1 MFIRRFLF
9 YIYLFL
15 VLLSLIIYYIIRCK
29 YNNTIFDNFFYL
41 DDTNNSIKDNI
52 YYYLSHSLVYFIYGI
67 IFGKRNFYLM
77 ILKIIIFE
85 FIIIYIKNCNLI
97 NYDIDYDK
105 LIYSIVISIIF
116 YYLGTIFSDNLYN
129 NVFNFNNRFKIS
141 LKFSK

>member
-1 MFIRRFLF
+1 
-9 YIYLFL
+9 
-15 VLLSLIIYYIIRCK
+15 
-29 YNNTIFDNFFYL
+29 
-41 DDTNNSIKDNI
+41 
-52 YYYLSHSLVYFIYGI
+52 
-67 IFGKRNFYLM
+67 M

>member
-1 MFIRRFLF
+1 MFIRRLLF
-9 YIYLFL
+9 YIYLFQ
-15 VLLSLIIYYIIRCK
+15 VFLSLIFYYIIRCK

-67 IFGKRNFYLM
+67 VFGKRNIYLM

-85 FIIIYIKNCNLI
+85 FIIIYIKNCDLI
-97 NYDIDYDK
+97 NYDIDYDN
-105 LIYSIVISIIF
+105 LIYSIVMSIIF